1 MELKYKYQ
9 CEKFRY
15 LYKALIR
22 IIIIYEKCYSTQNHM
37 L

>member
-22 IIIIYEKCYSTQNHM
+22 IIIYEKCYSTQNHM